1 MAQPWSWPYMTPIGS
16 WCSLLA
22 TQSKRSPGKG
32 ASPLKDLR
40 EGDYQLTGEIVV
52 GNDTIGLVPQTVSI
66 AKGVSDRL
74 KQVEAGLK
82 GLGDKPKDTQRAT
95 IADHLAL
102 LKSLWAKESPETNY
116 PAAHLLAET
125 EDALKA
131 ESAGTA
137 YFGGAKPGEFWLTL
151 ADSKSSVPVRLMAP
165 HAVAKGKPLPLVI
178 AFHGAGGSENMF
190 FDAYG
195 NGKIVRLCRQRGWLL
210 VAPRLSF
217 LGLGMPVDHMI
228 AEISNLYAVDRQ
240 RILVVGHSMVLP
252 RRSAQCK
259 RRVSPWQPWPL

>member
-1 MAQPWSWPYMTPIGS
+1 
-16 WCSLLA
+16 
-22 TQSKRSPGKG
+22 
-32 ASPLKDLR
+32 
-40 EGDYQLTGEIVV
+40 
-52 GNDTIGLVPQTVSI
+52 
-66 AKGVSDRL
+66 
-74 KQVEAGLK
+74 
-82 GLGDKPKDTQRAT
+82 
-95 IADHLAL
+95 
-102 LKSLWAKESPETNY
+102 
-116 PAAHLLAET
+116 
-125 EDALKA
+125 
-131 ESAGTA
+131 
-137 YFGGAKPGEFWLTL
+137 
-151 ADSKSSVPVRLMAP
+151 
-165 HAVAKGKPLPLVI
+165 
-178 AFHGAGGSENMF
+178 MF